1 MINDLYRRRGMG
13 PGGGVALRIE
23 GKGEGVW
30 EDERDRRGGL
40 GGFRGVRGIRI
51 IIFILLENVFGD
63 WWYKN

>member
-1 MINDLYRRRGMG
+1 MG

>member
-1 MINDLYRRRGMG
+1 M
-13 PGGGVALRIE
+13 AWRIE

-51 IIFILLENVFGD
+51 IIFILLERCFLAIGGTRIKIKLFLKKV
-63 WWYKN
+63 WEQ